1 MKKSLLALAVLGAF
15 AATASAQSS
24 VTLYGKIDVGATVDS
39 GVFSPSGAHDV
50 RIDSGVTGGS
60 RVGFKGSEDLGGGLR
75 ANFQAETG
83 VCADAPASTS
93 VSVTDKGT
101 GNLVDATNGKPA
113 VGSVGNPACTGGNM
127 WGRQTWVGLS
137 GGFGSFSMGR
147 QYTPGFLNLSTID
160 PFGTGYAGQSNNLF
174 NPAGIRWSNSVIY
187 STPSM
192 SGFQVT
198 VGGAAG
204 ETKGNWKAGRQMGFS
219 ATYSAGP
226 MYAGVAYNQTNDS
239 AGNTGMKTWNA
250 GGVYDFGMLKGHVMY
265 GNNKD
270 SSAIDGTTDNDDWL
284 VGVTVPV
291 GPGTIMAS
299 AIRHNDKT
307 VANKDANQFGIGYN
321 YALSKR
327 TSLYAAIAHIS
338 EKNGAQYTVGNATEG
353 GTGNQAVNLGIVHN
367 F

>member
-15 AATASAQSS
+15 AGTAFAQSS
-24 VTLYGKIDVGATVDS
+24 VTLYGKVDVGATYDS
-39 GVFSPSGAHDV
+39 GVFSPNGAHDV

-60 RVGFKGSEDLGGGLR
+60 RIGFKGSEDLGGGLR

-83 VCADAPASTS
+83 FCADGPNASG
-93 VSVTDKGT
+93 KGF
-101 GNLVDATNGKPA
+101 
-113 VGSVGNPACTGGNM
+113 CTGSDSFM
-127 WGRQTWVGLS
+127 GRQAWVGLS

-147 QYTPGFLNLSTID
+147 QYSPLFLNLTTID

-174 NPAGIRWSNSVIY
+174 NAGTVRWSNSAIY

-204 ETKGNWKAGRQMGFS
+204 EQPGNWKAKRQMGAS

-226 MYAGVAYNQTNDS
+226 LYAGVAYNEGPNATNGD
-239 AGNTGMKTWNA
+239 TGTKTWNLGA
-250 GGVYDFGMLKGHVMY
+250 VYDFGVAKAHVMY
-265 GNNKD
+265 DNNKNTAGGVT
-270 SSAIDGTTDNDDWL
+270 SVDNDDLL
-284 VGVTVPV
+284 VGATVPV

-299 AIRHNDKT
+299 YIHHRDKIDRPT
-307 VANKDANQFGIGYN
+307 GHLDADQLGVGYN

-327 TSLYAAIAHIS
+327 TSLYAAIAHIR
-338 EKNGAQYTVGNATEG
+338 EKNGATYAVGNATEG

>member
-1 MKKSLLALAVLGAF
+1 MKKSLIALAVLGAF
-15 AATASAQSS
+15 AGTAFAQSS
-24 VTLYGKIDVGATVDS
+24 VTLYGKVDVGATYDS
-39 GVFSPSGAHDV
+39 GAIGTGGAHDV

-60 RVGFKGSEDLGGGLR
+60 RIGFKGSEDLGGGLR

-83 VCADAPASTS
+83 ICADQPT
-93 VSVTDKGT
+93 TT
-101 GNLVDATNGKPA
+101 GNQ
-113 VGSVGNPACTGGNM
+113 ACTGGGM
-127 WGRQTWVGLS
+127 FGRQTWVGLS

-147 QYTPGFLNLSTID
+147 QYTPMFLNLTTID

-174 NPAGIRWSNSVIY
+174 NAGTVRWSNSAIY

-198 VGGAAG
+198 AG
-204 ETKGNWKAGRQMGFS
+204 MALGEQTGNWRVGRQEGVS

-226 MYAGVAYNQTNDS
+226 LYAGIAYNQANDV
-239 AGNTGMKTWNA
+239 AGNTGMKTWNLGA
-250 GGVYDFGMLKGHVMY
+250 VYDFGVLKGHVMFDR
-265 GNNKD
+265 NRDN
-270 SSAIDGTTDNDDWL
+270 SALEGDVDNYDAL
-284 VGVTVPV
+284 LGVTVPV

-299 AIRHNDKT
+299 VIHHDDKT
-307 VANKDANQFGIGYN
+307 GLNQDADQLGVGYN

-327 TSLYAAIAHIS
+327 TSLYAAIAHIRNR
-338 EKNGAQYTVGNATEG
+338 NGAEFRVGNATAG